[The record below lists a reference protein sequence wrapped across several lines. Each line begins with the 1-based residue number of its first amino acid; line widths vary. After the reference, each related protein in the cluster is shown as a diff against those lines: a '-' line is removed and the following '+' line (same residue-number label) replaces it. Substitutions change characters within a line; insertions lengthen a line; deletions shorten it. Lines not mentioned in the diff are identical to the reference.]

1 MFSHMFGFFWKHQIV
16 CSWFMAALSD
26 SQCVALKWDWSA
38 ASAFL
43 PCLNSPALYTLELKP
58 LHIVFCAYRAPWMI
72 HRVMIWWLCLL
83 LWLRLMRQRGF
94 PLFSVAL
101 FESQQNI
108 KVVFSF
114 VFIFLRKAGFQQS
127 YGFMDGFEAGIYH
140 LVMTNIANWKITML
154 LRTVNHLFRL
164 GPWLNHG
171 ELSAITRG

>member
-1 MFSHMFGFFWKHQIV
+1 MDDFPRKPPFSSRIFPRLRHRRVDTFSIDLALAGHQLFLPPWCHFSTAKWLHVKGNQNHWLMFSHMFGFFWKHQIV

-94 PLFSVAL
+94 PPF
-101 FESQQNI
+101 F
-108 KVVFSF
+108 
-114 VFIFLRKAGFQQS
+114 G
-127 YGFMDGFEAGIYH
+127 GI
-140 LVMTNIANWKITML
+140 VWK
-154 LRTVNHLFRL
+154 
-164 GPWLNHG
+164 PA
-171 ELSAITRG
+171 EY